1 MLGYLSKIF
10 SPQNNC
16 TTYKTAVAQPREESA
31 PRRARRPGPRRPGP
45 RVRTALCLAE
55 GSLKRFYEPQRDVNA
70 LEMQMSL
77 PCCLSL
83 SCRWGHG
90 RRAWGSVED
99 RLCELLWADGRHLSR
114 VCVSHPGDGTVT
126 QPWSGVLLEKH
137 AGRFVWTRTLNVVT
151 TLRAGEATAGT
162 VGLPVTSC
170 HFSVE
175 RWD

>member
-10 SPQNNC
+10 SPQNNR
-16 TTYKTAVAQPREESA
+16 TTYKTAAAQPREESA

-45 RVRTALCLAE
+45 RVRTALCPAE
-55 GSLKRFYEPQRDVNA
+55 GSSKRFYEPQRDVNA

-77 PCCLSL
+77 PCCLS
-83 SCRWGHG
+83 CPWGHG

-99 RLCELLWADGRHLSR
+99 PLCELLWADGRHLSR

-137 AGRFVWTRTLNVVT
+137 AGRCVWTRTPNVVT
-151 TLRAGEATAGT
+151 TLRAGEATTGT